1 MAKTTPRITQTTFKS
16 EDGNPF
22 KALALTLAKAD
33 QDAARRLRMTRGARQ
48 ANAARR
54 AQKG

>member
-1 MAKTTPRITQTTFKS
+1 MASTTPRIKS
-16 EDGNPF
+16 AVLTSEAGNPF
-22 KALALTLAKAD
+22 KALAKLTHQAD

-54 AQKG
+54 AAKA